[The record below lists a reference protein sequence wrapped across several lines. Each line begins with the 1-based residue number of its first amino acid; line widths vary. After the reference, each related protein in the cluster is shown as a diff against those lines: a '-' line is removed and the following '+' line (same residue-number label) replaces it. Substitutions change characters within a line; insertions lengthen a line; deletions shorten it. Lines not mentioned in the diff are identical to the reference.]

1 MPCTGAVAHDVVD
14 VDALPENPS
23 LPSSYENYSDS
34 KVVAQQQHQ
43 SLSEQNGIT
52 SPKVVIPS
60 SQSTPRVHQSS
71 NNIMQNGNSSL
82 CNNGVNSST
91 IAGAIDI
98 LPGEE
103 LEKYDDVLVCSDLY
117 FSTYRIILV
126 MKNRQGLAVIP
137 LTMLDNVEAKDNV
150 YLLLNCKDGRVI
162 RMKANTAEAALT
174 LYKRFTQIST
184 VKRDLRKLFAYNF
197 CTQVQKANKPAW
209 IRNGAGALSNL
220 QATKN
225 SLISE
230 FKHLDFDEKSWRIT
244 DANVEFKLCKTYPQY
259 LVVPKSVTDEELDKV
274 HSGRFFSRF
283 PVASWRCKSS
293 GGVLLRSAQPT
304 ISWLGVANE
313 YDIKYVEAIS
323 NANNVLTPIDEN
335 GEKKNNKLLI
345 LDMRSYTAAW
355 ANRAKGGGFEGGDT
369 YANSEID
376 FMSLPNIHNV
386 RYSFSQLRN
395 VIHSPDDTNY
405 FQNLNATQW
414 FQYLGSLLKT
424 AIRCIEAVYA
434 GKTVLIHCSDG
445 WDRTAQIIS
454 LCKVMADP
462 YYRTFEGFKYL
473 VQREWI
479 DFGHKFADRNG
490 ALNEDPNERSP
501 VFLQWLDCVHQLWHQ
516 NPKEFEFNQRY
527 LMKMAQH
534 SYSGMFGSF
543 LFNSVFE
550 AQQNGFV
557 DGDANAETIPPTDGS
572 TSAIQ
577 IQPIS
582 AFELFNIWDY
592 LDIHN
597 RQFLNLCYKSK
608 SPNLKC
614 NPNIPFMR
622 LWTEVYRCSEF
633 ESLTNNIVDDSKDS
647 VGTPTV
653 ATGNQI
659 DPDRISNYSRSQSVS
674 SLVSMNEVHGLSHTS
689 GLHNA
694 GVSGSP
700 HFSNFPAYIYRC
712 NQGISSLSNWKDF
725 IDEDGLTKVPIELE
739 DSVLPL
745 VTQLMTEDRTHAL
758 ASSQFQHHPP
768 PKRLSSISSQHN
780 NQHVEFNIGENHVKQ
795 SNGVTTYP
803 SKRING
809 RNSEANSS
817 PCADAENVPTR
828 SGERISVK

>member
-1 MPCTGAVAHDVVD
+1 MPCTGAVAHDVGI
-14 VDALPENPS
+14 DALPDNSNLNTSFE
-23 LPSSYENYSDS
+23 SYSEP
-34 KVVAQQQHQ
+34 KVQQQQ
-43 SLSEQNGIT
+43 QQPQTPVEQNGIT
-52 SPKVVIPS
+52 SPKVIIPS
-60 SQSTPRVHQSS
+60 SHSTPRVNQPFT
-71 NNIMQNGNSSL
+71 MQNGNS
-82 CNNGVNSST
+82 CIVNGVNNLT
-91 IAGAIDI
+91 IAGCAIDS

-137 LTMLDNVEAKDNV
+137 LIMLDNVEAKDNV

-197 CTQVQKANKPAW
+197 CTQVQKSSKPAW
-209 IRNGAGALSNL
+209 LKNGAGALTNL
-220 QATKN
+220 QVTKN
-225 SLISE
+225 SLIAE
-230 FKHLDFDEKSWRIT
+230 YKHLDFDEKLWRIT
-244 DANVEFKLCKTYPQY
+244 DANAEFQICKTYPQY
-259 LVVPKSVTDEELDKV
+259 LIVPKNVTDEDLERT
-274 HSGRFFSRF
+274 HIGRFFSRF

-304 ISWLGVANE
+304 ISWLGIAN
-313 YDIKYVEAIS
+313 DSDVKYVEAITS
-323 NANNVLTPIDEN
+323 TISPIIEEN
-335 GEKKNNKLLI
+335 GEKKVNKLLI

-355 ANRAKGGGFEGGDT
+355 ANRAKGGGFEGSDT

-395 VIHSPDDTNY
+395 VIHSLDDTNY
-405 FQNLNATQW
+405 YQNLNATQW
-414 FQYLGSLLKT
+414 FQYLGLLLKT

-434 GKTVLIHCSDG
+434 GKTVLVHCSDG

-454 LCKVMADP
+454 LCKIMADP
-462 YYRTFEGFKYL
+462 YYRTFDGFKYL

-490 ALNEDPNERSP
+490 VLNEDPNERSP
-501 VFLQWLDCVHQLWHQ
+501 IFLQWLDCVHQLWQQ

-527 LMKMAQH
+527 LMKLAQH

-550 AQQNGFV
+550 AQQNGFI
-557 DGDANAETIPPTDGS
+557 DGDATETTETIPPTDGS
-572 TSAIQ
+572 TSVVQ
-577 IQPIS
+577 IQAIN

-597 RQFLNLCYKSK
+597 RIFVNLCHKSK
-608 SPNLKC
+608 STTLKC
-614 NPNIPFMR
+614 NPNIPFLR

-633 ESLTNNIVDDSKDS
+633 ETLTNNIVDDSKDS
-647 VGTPTV
+647 VPPTV
-653 ATGNQI
+653 QSGNQM

-674 SLVSMNEVHGLSHTS
+674 SLVSMNEVHGPSHTS

-745 VTQLMTEDRTHAL
+745 VTQLMTEERTPPHSQNMT
-758 ASSQFQHHPP
+758 SSQNQNHPP
-768 PKRLSSISSQHN
+768 PKRLSSLSSQN
-780 NQHVEFNIGENHVKQ
+780 HVEFNIGENHVKP
-795 SNGVTTYP
+795 SNGVSY
-803 SKRING
+803 SAKRING
-809 RNSEANSS
+809 RTTDTNSS